1 MSRHSAI
8 CAGIMIGSAF
18 LAAFSQI
25 LLKCSTRDHHKKAI
39 FQFLNWKVAIAYSIF
54 ALTLFLNIYAYSGI
68 PFKYGSVLNASS
80 YFFAMILSALI
91 LKDRPSWRTVTGNIL
106 ILTGIAVYAARLF

>member
-1 MSRHSAI
+1 MNQHSI
-8 CAGIMIGSAF
+8 VCAGIMISSAF

-25 LLKCSTRDHHKKAI
+25 LLKRSTLDQHEKVL
-39 FQFLNWKVAIAYSIF
+39 FQFLNLKVTSAYSIF

-91 LKDRPSWRTVTGNIL
+91 LKDRLTWRLVTGNIL
-106 ILTGIAVYAARLF
+106 ILTGIAVYASKYF

>member
-1 MSRHSAI
+1 MSQHSYI
-8 CAGIMIGSAF
+8 CAGIMIACAF

-25 LLKCSTRDHHKKAI
+25 LLKQRTQDRHSKLL
-39 FQFLNWKVAIAYSIF
+39 FQFLNWKVMLAYSIF

-91 LKDRPSWRTVTGNIL
+91 LKDRLTWRSVTGNIL
-106 ILTGIAVYAARLF
+106 ILTGIAVYALNYF

>member
-1 MSRHSAI
+1 
-8 CAGIMIGSAF
+8 MIACAF

-25 LLKCSTRDHHKKAI
+25 LLKKSTQDRHSKLL
-39 FQFLNWKVAIAYSIF
+39 FQFLNWKVMLAYSIF

-68 PFKYGSVLNASS
+68 PFKYGSILNASS

-91 LKDRPSWRTVTGNIL
+91 LKDRLTWRAVSGNIL
-106 ILTGIAVYAARLF
+106 ILAGIAVYATQLF